1 MSPNLQ
7 TAHHVTD
14 ASPLYHKH
22 DFSGFLPH
30 ERAWLDRLFD
40 EMGCVD
46 AFREVNKQSNQ
57 YTWWPEQAGGGRRSA
72 GIRVDYQLLTPGIR
86 KTILD
91 GWIDD
96 STRFSD
102 HAPVIMDYDI
112 DIGF

>member
-1 MSPNLQ
+1 MDS
-7 TAHHVTD
+7 
-14 ASPLYHKH
+14 
-22 DFSGFLPH
+22 
-30 ERAWLDRLFD
+30 LFD

-46 AFREVNKQSNQ
+46 GFREINKQSNQ
-57 YTWWPEQAGGGRRSA
+57 FTWWPEQAEGSRRNA

-86 KTILD
+86 KTIED

-112 DIGF
+112 EIGF